1 MIRSTVRAAALTVA
15 LCLGT
20 LSGNAALGAAPP
32 EPGLVVTL
40 ADVEKVLGGKFKAR
54 SPEPGVVFYEEDGTG
69 YRQVNVYL
77 WPAAGK
83 TVADMK
89 VHLAQQGEPVED
101 VEAIGDAAMYRPQGS
116 EATVEK
122 KDKTDELLWLS
133 VAVHNADDK
142 AATKRFAIELAKR
155 GAARL

>member
-1 MIRSTVRAAALTVA
+1 MEVSMIRSPTRILGLTAALA
-15 LCLGT
+15 L
-20 LSGNAALGAAPP
+20 SSFQAAPAFASPPP
-32 EPGLVVTL
+32 EPDKVVTL

-89 VHLAQQGEPVED
+89 VNLTQQGEPVED
-101 VEAIGDAAMYRPQGS
+101 VEGVGDAAMYRPQGS
-116 EATVEK
+116 E
-122 KDKTDELLWLS
+122 
-133 VAVHNADDK
+133 
-142 AATKRFAIELAKR
+142 
-155 GAARL
+155 